1 LWAGE
6 IGRRR
11 GQIARCGRIFSA
23 LFCVERE
30 EVMRFSIRARGALL
44 ACAVLLA
51 LAPRVARADDDSM
64 ESEGGLGAAAALC
77 TLLYGPV
84 KVLYATGGLL
94 VGGLAWGLSG
104 GDGDVLRAVVTPA
117 VRGDYVVT
125 PSLLRGERPIE
136 FFGKDPEYRT
146 TTAEA
151 SPEDVQQV
159 Y

>member
-1 LWAGE
+1 VNVSTRA
-6 IGRRR
+6 RR
-11 GQIARCGRIFSA
+11 A
-23 LFCVERE
+23 LF
-30 EVMRFSIRARGALL
+30 
-44 ACAVLLA
+44 ACIVVLA
-51 LAPRVARADDDSM
+51 LAPQPARAEERI
-64 ESEGGLGAAAALC
+64 ESEAGLGAASALC

-117 VRGDYVVT
+117 VRGDYVIT

-136 FFGKDPEYRT
+136 FFGKDPKYRT
-146 TTAEA
+146 QEGPAEV
-151 SPEDVQQV
+151 EEV